1 VRASCESRPAHARA
15 LTWRRCTGLTAS
27 EIELLTPEADGRVEL
42 RAKLHGVED
51 AVFIFRLERREIGS
65 KRGCWLTKQLL
76 PAGSKYL

>member
-1 VRASCESRPAHARA
+1 
-15 LTWRRCTGLTAS
+15 
-27 EIELLTPEADGRVEL
+27 LTPEADGRVEL